1 MATNWDEAGREAT
14 SPENDYTN
22 NEVAYHLATL
32 ANYSRTTYLLAT
44 LSPSRRAQSA
54 LTPSAH
60 WLLMATRYSSL
71 YLPLH
76 PTPYTLLPT
85 YHTYTMP
92 TPGQRCDQDRRRT
105 RDRPL
110 HRPSPPAV
118 PARLNQ
124 RLRWYR
130 WCAAGGPGRLRKRR
144 RRARDDDGKPH
155 PGRVIQGRIIPRIR
169 ALELQLWRVAP

>member
-44 LSPSRRAQSA
+44 LSPSRRAQSP

-76 PTPYTLLPT
+76 PTPYTPYTLH
-85 YHTYTMP
+85 HTYTIP

-110 HRPSPPAV
+110 RRPSPPAV
-118 PARLNQ
+118 PARL
-124 RLRWYR
+124 R
-130 WCAAGGPGRLRKRR
+130 WCAACGLMRTILRTILRTR
-144 RRARDDDGKPH
+144 SPEATVIRVCDDTGSA
-155 PGRVIQGRIIPRIR
+155 PRSTT
-169 ALELQLWRVAP
+169 

>member
-32 ANYSRTTYLLAT
+32 AHYSRTTYLLAT
-44 LSPSRRAQSA
+44 LSPSRRAQSP

-85 YHTYTMP
+85 PYTTP
-92 TPGQRCDQDRRRT
+92 TPY
-105 RDRPL
+105 L
-110 HRPSPPAV
+110 HQANVAIKIEGEHVTALSTAQVHQQCPHDSV
-118 PARLNQ
+118 GARH
-124 RLRWYR
+124 
-130 WCAAGGPGRLRKRR
+130 A
-144 RRARDDDGKPH
+144 D
-155 PGRVIQGRIIPRIR
+155 
-169 ALELQLWRVAP
+169 